1 MSRALAVL
9 ALASATVAMPSR
21 TPQPSPCG
29 GAAAFAATLS
39 LRAIVDPDTLDDWRT
54 RQRTPGCRVTAAGLT
69 DIGIAREAVRFYER
83 VRAAGWVRTPDPMD
97 SPNESSL
104 RFRRDDADCLFN
116 VYAGPLLDTD
126 AENTVSTA
134 FTPRP
139 GELVYH
145 VLALCVPARPAAPR

>member
-1 MSRALAVL
+1 MLTALALLFL
-9 ALASATVAMPSR
+9 AGTAPPAPQASRCAEAARFATSI
-21 TPQPSPCG
+21 
-29 GAAAFAATLS
+29 S

-69 DIGIAREAVRFYER
+69 DIGVAREAVRFYER
-83 VRAAGWVRTPDPMD
+83 IRAAGWVRTPDPMD

-104 RFRRDDADCLFN
+104 RFRRDAVDCLFN
-116 VYAGPLLDTD
+116 VYAGALLNTD
-126 AENTVSTA
+126 AEITVSTA

-139 GELVYH
+139 GEQVYN